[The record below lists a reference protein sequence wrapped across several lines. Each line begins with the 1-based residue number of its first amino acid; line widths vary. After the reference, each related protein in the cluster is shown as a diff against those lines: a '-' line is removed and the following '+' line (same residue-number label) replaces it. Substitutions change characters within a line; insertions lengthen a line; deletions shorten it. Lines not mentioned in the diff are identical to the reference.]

1 MESSERAVWKDEII
15 GLPFIKTVE
24 ASSSK
29 LLNYS
34 LHENKKDSQT
44 ATHPSFSESVRREG
58 GDASSEGKEDSH
70 FRISAYATALHW
82 RCARC

>member
-15 GLPFIKTVE
+15 GSPFIKTVE
-24 ASSSK
+24 AR
-29 LLNYS
+29 S

-44 ATHPSFSESVRREG
+44 ATHPAFSESVRREG
-58 GDASSEGKEDSH
+58 GDTSSEGKEDSH
-70 FRISAYATALHW
+70 FRISTYATALHW